1 MAAKKKTGR
10 ATRSRRGKGKEFVGG
25 DKDKTEVRTIGEEL
39 KLAKPADILH
49 TLKTIKGWK
58 EKIATLNSHL
68 STAYKT
74 AKAAKISKKTVDFLL
89 GLERGDP
96 VEYRAEME
104 TIGVGL
110 KAVGAPFQL
119 NVFDIAYANDI
130 EQAKAEARA
139 CAQSGRGFEC
149 RFSEGSEA
157 HTAGMTEWMR
167 INAERVPGAENLG
180 EDEIEDAIRS
190 TSHTGQPLEMAH
202 H

>member
-1 MAAKKKTGR
+1 MTGKKG
-10 ATRSRRGKGKEFVGG
+10 AEV
-25 DKDKTEVRTIGEEL
+25 EVRTIGEEL

-130 EQAKAEARA
+130 EQAKAEGRA

>member
-1 MAAKKKTGR
+1 MAKRSSKRVGSRKSKAESMTGKKG
-10 ATRSRRGKGKEFVGG
+10 AEV
-25 DKDKTEVRTIGEEL
+25 EVRTIGEEL